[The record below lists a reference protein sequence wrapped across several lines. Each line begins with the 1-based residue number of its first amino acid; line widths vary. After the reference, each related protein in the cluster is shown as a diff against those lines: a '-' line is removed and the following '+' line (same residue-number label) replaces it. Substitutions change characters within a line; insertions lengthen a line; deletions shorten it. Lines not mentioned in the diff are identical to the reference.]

1 MTNDTKTVIA
11 RLVAELRPVRRLAS
25 PPRRAGLWFAASL
38 PYVACVVLWFSPR
51 PDLAQKMAEWRYL
64 LEQAAALATAVFAA
78 LSAFAMTVPGYSRR
92 VFLIPLLPL
101 ALWIGILLE
110 GCLRDVLVHGLA
122 GLNLHADWICLPV
135 IVATGA
141 WPALVMLTMLRHGAP
156 LTPHRTVAMGAL
168 ASAGLGNVGL
178 RLFHQQDVSLTVL
191 LWQVGSTLA
200 LACLASWAG
209 PRLLRW
215 KTGLVRQVPSA

>member
-1 MTNDTKTVIA
+1 MTNDTPTVIA
-11 RLVAELRPVRRLAS
+11 RLVAELQPVRRLAS
-25 PPRRAGLWFAASL
+25 PPRRAGLWFAACL
-38 PYVACVVLWFSPR
+38 PYLACVVLWFSPR
-51 PDLAQKMAEWRYL
+51 PDLAQKLADWRYL
-64 LEQAAALATAVFAA
+64 LEQGAALATAVVAA
-78 LSAFAMTVPGYSRR
+78 LCAFAMTVPGYSRR

-101 ALWIGILLE
+101 ALWIGILME
-110 GCLRDVLVHGLA
+110 GCLSDMLAHGLS
-122 GLNLHADWICLPV
+122 GLQLRADWVCLPV
-135 IVATGA
+135 IVLTGA
-141 WPALVMLTMLRHGAP
+141 WPALMMLIMLRHGAP

-191 LWQVGSTLA
+191 VWQVGGTLA

-215 KTGLVRQVPSA
+215 RTGLFRQVPSA